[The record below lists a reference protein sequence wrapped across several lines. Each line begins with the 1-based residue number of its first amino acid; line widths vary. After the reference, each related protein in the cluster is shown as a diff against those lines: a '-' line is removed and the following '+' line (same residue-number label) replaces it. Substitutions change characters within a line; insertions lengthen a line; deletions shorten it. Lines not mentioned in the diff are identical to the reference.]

1 MLVPLVTWRAMRNTL
16 LALCLMFSITGIAQ
30 QTPVDAAK
38 EEAAVRAVLNAQ
50 MEAWN
55 KGDLEGYMKL
65 GYWNSPDMAFIGG
78 SSEIRGYE
86 GALERYRKA
95 YKSPGRE
102 MGQLDFPEMRV
113 TLLGPDAAF
122 ATGKF
127 HLKMS
132 DGKEPSG
139 RYTVILRKF
148 PEGWRII
155 HDHSCN

>member
-1 MLVPLVTWRAMRNTL
+1 MRKL
-16 LALCLMFSITGIAQ
+16 MIALCLLVPFAAFAQ
-30 QTPVDAAK
+30 QTPADSAK

-55 KGDLEGYMKL
+55 KGDLEGYMKI
-65 GYWNSPDMAFIGG
+65 GYWNSPELAFIGG
-78 SSEIRGYE
+78 SSEARGYD

-95 YKSPGRE
+95 YKSAGKE

-113 TLLGPDAAF
+113 TVLSPDAAF

>member
-1 MLVPLVTWRAMRNTL
+1 MRTL
-16 LALCLMFSITGIAQ
+16 IVALCLLAPFVLLAQ
-30 QTPVDAAK
+30 QAPTDAAK
-38 EEAAVRAVLNAQ
+38 EEAAIRAVLNAQ

-65 GYWNSPDMAFIGG
+65 GYWNSPELAFIGG
-78 SSEIRGYE
+78 STEARGYE
-86 GALERYRKA
+86 GALERYRKS
-95 YKSPGRE
+95 YKGPGKE
-102 MGQLDFPEMRV
+102 MGRLDFPEMRV

-132 DGKEPSG
+132 DGREPSG
-139 RYTVILRKF
+139 RYTVILRKL